1 MTELINA
8 YRARAQWCAP
18 RAAPLASHRSLV
30 TLQVR
35 PGHLLDQALARAG
48 FAVAHAEVIYLSGEL
63 DAHSAMATLD
73 RSYCKSLM
81 QRRFSHMGVSRNAD
95 TWQIVL
101 AQPAPPSKV
110 LDLRGPQDAG
120 MTILAAVNVARTQAR
135 TCGEQALGP
144 APALVWNA
152 RLADA
157 AQEHS
162 GAMAT
167 LRYFNHRGKDGLE
180 VADRVSQAGYRYRL
194 VGENIAVGQESPE
207 EVVAGWLESPGH
219 CANIMRPAF
228 TEMGAGYAI
237 NNTGEAPRVY
247 WTQVFGAPR

>member
-8 YRARAQWCAP
+8 YRASPQWCAP
-18 RAAPLASHRSLV
+18 RAAPLASHRALV

-35 PGHLLDQALARAG
+35 PGYLLDQALARAG
-48 FAVAHAEVIYLSGEL
+48 FPVAHAEVIYLTGQL
-63 DAHSAMATLD
+63 DAPGAMAALD
-73 RSYCKSLM
+73 RSYCKVLM
-81 QRRFSHMGVSRNAD
+81 QRRFSHMGVSRSGD

-110 LDLRGPQDAG
+110 LELRSPQDAG
-120 MTILAAVNVARTQAR
+120 MTILAAVNLARTQPR
-135 TCGEQALGP
+135 TCGQQAFGP
-144 APALVWNA
+144 APALTWNA

-157 AQEHS
+157 ALAHS

-167 LRYFNHRGKDGLE
+167 LRFFNHQGKDGME
-180 VADRVSQAGYRYRL
+180 VADRVSQAGYRYRR
-194 VGENIAVGQESPE
+194 VGENIAVGQESSD

-219 CANIMRPAF
+219 CANIMHPAF

-237 NNTGEAPRVY
+237 NSTGESPRVY
-247 WTQVFGAPR
+247 WTQVFGTPR